1 MRKTL
6 NMSEE
11 ETKASLSNVIVNRH
25 QIFDENDEDIDDLVE
40 AIMLLGQEDQQREV
54 EWMIQQIWSNQSSYL
69 YFD

>member
-25 QIFDENDEDIDDLVE
+25 QIFDENDEDINDLVE
-40 AIMLLGQEDQQREV
+40 AIMLLGQEDQQHEV
-54 EWMIQQIWSNQSSYL
+54 DN
-69 YFD
+69 